1 MPRYLFRVGTSA
13 LPIYSPRN
21 DALFL
26 SNQTPKQTPAN
37 AGCGNS
43 VDRTARHK
51 GLAKG
56 VPKRLV
62 RLIVRPFTLVAVFCL
77 LSLPLAAEAGQT
89 INITRS
95 W

>member
-1 MPRYLFRVGTSA
+1 MSRYLFRVGTSA

-26 SNQTPKQTPAN
+26 SNQTPKQMPAN

-62 RLIVRPFTLVAVFCL
+62 RLIVRPFTLVAASVFSPC
-77 LSLPLAAEAGQT
+77 PLRQKPGKP
-89 INITRS
+89 
-95 W
+95 

>member
-1 MPRYLFRVGTSA
+1 MSRYLFRVGTSA

-43 VDRTARHK
+43 VDGTARHK

-62 RLIVRPFTLVAVFCL
+62 RLIVRPFPLLLSSVFC
-77 LSLPLAAEAGQT
+77 SCPLRQKPGKP
-89 INITRS
+89 
-95 W
+95 